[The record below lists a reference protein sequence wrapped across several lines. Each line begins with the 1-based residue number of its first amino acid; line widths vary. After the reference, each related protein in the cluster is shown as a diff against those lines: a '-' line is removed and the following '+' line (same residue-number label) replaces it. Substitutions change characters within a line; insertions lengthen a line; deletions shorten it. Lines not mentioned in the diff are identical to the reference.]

1 VDVAEAEPA
10 LLTVREA
17 AKILRIGADLAY
29 ALVRA
34 GALPVIRLGER
45 RVVIPREALL
55 RWIETQA
62 QMPGRMMSGP
72 SVPSM
77 AEELEER

>member
-1 VDVAEAEPA
+1 MSEAEPV

-17 AKILRIGADLAY
+17 AKVLRISADLAY
-29 ALVRA
+29 SLVRA
-34 GALPVIRLGER
+34 GVLPVLRLGER

-62 QMPGRMMSGP
+62 QVSDRIMSGP
-72 SVPSM
+72 SILSSS
-77 AEELEER
+77 EEP